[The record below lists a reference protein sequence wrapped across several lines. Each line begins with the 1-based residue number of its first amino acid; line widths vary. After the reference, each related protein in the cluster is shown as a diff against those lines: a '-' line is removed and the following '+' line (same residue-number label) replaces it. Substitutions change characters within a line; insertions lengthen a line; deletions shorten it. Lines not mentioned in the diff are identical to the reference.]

1 MLVCYEKKIPLI
13 FVQRQ
18 QLYSVV
24 YLCDFFKV
32 RFNNEMINS
41 LMKLWHYIYTI
52 VRKFTVSVNL
62 SNLEVQ
68 LTFVKYVKSLF

>member
-1 MLVCYEKKIPLI
+1 MLVFYEKKIPLM

-32 RFNNEMINS
+32 RFNNEIINS
-41 LMKLWHYIYTI
+41 LMKL
-52 VRKFTVSVNL
+52 
-62 SNLEVQ
+62 
-68 LTFVKYVKSLF
+68 

>member
-1 MLVCYEKKIPLI
+1 MLVFYEKKIPLM

-18 QLYSVV
+18 QLYSGV

-32 RFNNEMINS
+32 RFNNEM
-41 LMKLWHYIYTI
+41 IYTI

-68 LTFVKYVKSLF
+68 LTFVKSVKSLF

>member
-1 MLVCYEKKIPLI
+1 MLVFYEKKIPLI

-32 RFNNEMINS
+32 RFNNEMI
-41 LMKLWHYIYTI
+41 YTI

-68 LTFVKYVKSLF
+68 LTFVKTVKSLF

>member
-1 MLVCYEKKIPLI
+1 MLVFYEKKIPLI

-24 YLCDFFKV
+24 YLSDFFKV
-32 RFNNEMINS
+32 RFNNEIINS
-41 LMKLWHYIYTI
+41 LFTGYTN

-68 LTFVKYVKSLF
+68 LTFVKSVKSLF

>member
-1 MLVCYEKKIPLI
+1 MLVFYEKKIPLI

-24 YLCDFFKV
+24 YLSDFFKV
-32 RFNNEMINS
+32 RFNNEIINS
-41 LMKLWHYIYTI
+41 LFTGYTN

-68 LTFVKYVKSLF
+68 LTFIKSVKSLF

>member
-1 MLVCYEKKIPLI
+1 MLVFYEKKIPLI

-24 YLCDFFKV
+24 YLSDFFKV

-41 LMKLWHYIYTI
+41 LFTGYTI

-68 LTFVKYVKSLF
+68 LTFIKSVKSLF

>member
-1 MLVCYEKKIPLI
+1 MLVFYEKKIPLI

-24 YLCDFFKV
+24 YLSDFFKV

-41 LMKLWHYIYTI
+41 LFTGYTI
-52 VRKFTVSVNL
+52 VSKFTVSVNL

-68 LTFVKYVKSLF
+68 LTFVKSVKSLF

>member
-1 MLVCYEKKIPLI
+1 MLVFYEKKIPLI

-32 RFNNEMINS
+32 RFNNEMI
-41 LMKLWHYIYTI
+41 YTI

-68 LTFVKYVKSLF
+68 LTFVKSVKSLF

>member
-1 MLVCYEKKIPLI
+1 MLVFYEKKIPLI

-32 RFNNEMINS
+32 RFNNEMI
-41 LMKLWHYIYTI
+41 YTV

-68 LTFVKYVKSLF
+68 LTFVKSVKSLF

>member
-1 MLVCYEKKIPLI
+1 MLVFYEKKIPLI

-24 YLCDFFKV
+24 YLSDFFKV

-41 LMKLWHYIYTI
+41 LFTGYTN

-68 LTFVKYVKSLF
+68 LTFVKSVKSLF

>member
-1 MLVCYEKKIPLI
+1 MLVFYEKKIPLI

-41 LMKLWHYIYTI
+41 LFTGYTN

-68 LTFVKYVKSLF
+68 LTFVKSVKSLF

>member
-1 MLVCYEKKIPLI
+1 MLVFYEKKIPLI

-32 RFNNEMINS
+32 RFNNEMI
-41 LMKLWHYIYTI
+41 YTI

-68 LTFVKYVKSLF
+68 LTIVKSVKSLF